1 MPLFGPRW
9 PLKKGNEDV
18 FEMYDDVNQQ
28 ISFYL
33 KCLILTSPGEN
44 LSDPNYGV
52 GLRRFLFEQNLQS
65 TRETIASVVSS
76 QITTYLPYLD
86 LQNVEVGATSAEIDS
101 NSMSLRVTYYI
112 PNNTIQQ
119 VFELDLNPDTAI
131 GFY

>member
-18 FEMYDDVNQQ
+18 FEMYDDVKDQ

-44 LSDPNYGV
+44 ISDPNYGV
-52 GLRRFLFEQNLQS
+52 GLRRFLFEQNLPS
-65 TRETIASVVSS
+65 FRDSIESRVSS
-76 QITTYLPYLD
+76 QVSKYLPYID
-86 LQNVEVGATSAEIDS
+86 LQEVQVGATDAEIDA
-101 NSMSLRVTYYI
+101 NTMSLKIMYYI
-112 PNNTIQQ
+112 PSDTTQQ
-119 VFELDLNPDTAI
+119 VFELDLRPDTTI